1 MKDYMADNTV
11 QDPPAAA
18 AAPGRRMRIDVGA
31 PLDEKE
37 DAAWE
42 AVVAAND
49 PREPSVML
57 RGSELV
63 RATDEGLEPFK
74 AESLAR
80 RVSQVAAFG
89 REGREAEWQPK
100 DPPANVTKGLIA
112 RHGGEYPGAPHVDRV
127 LDVPALDADR
137 ELVSE
142 PGHNEASRLYLRPA
156 PGLGGVGP
164 VDDIT
169 TQDVE
174 WARDLLLLDYL
185 GDFGFADTG
194 SMAHALALLLLP
206 FVRDAIPG
214 GTPMHV
220 VLAPDM
226 GAGKTTLAQAA
237 LLPGCGL
244 VPATAGTDSDDE
256 WRKRITASVLGGRPA
271 VLLDNLTGTL
281 KSGPLAA
288 ALTTGTWADRVLGE
302 SREIQVPIRH
312 VWVATGNN
320 LDMASDQVR
329 RAIPVFLDPGEV
341 RPSER
346 TRGAFRHP
354 DLLGWGAKNRRE
366 LVRAALTLVEHW
378 RRGPA
383 AVEGGYLYVR
393 TGDDPLVGRRTLGS
407 FDPWAAVMGGI
418 LDAAGVPGFLSNL
431 DRLKADA
438 DGRGREVSEFL
449 AAVRALD
456 LPPLE
461 TADLA
466 QELQGA
472 SLDGKPFDRYLPADL
487 AGRFG
492 PDLSKALGLWIRQHK
507 EQWHGGHK
515 LAEVGGHRRRHWQV
529 VRSARTAAPA

>member
-1 MKDYMADNTV
+1 MKDYKADNTV

-18 AAPGRRMRIDVGA
+18 GAPRRMRIDVGA
-31 PLDEKE
+31 PLDRKE
-37 DAAWE
+37 DDAWE

-49 PREPSVML
+49 RREPRVML

-63 RATDEGLEPFK
+63 RATDDGLEPFRP
-74 AESLAR
+74 ESLRR

-89 REGREAEWQPK
+89 REGKEGDWQPK
-100 DPPANVTKGLIA
+100 DPPLDVVKGLIA

-137 ELVSE
+137 QLISE
-142 PGHNEASRLYLRPA
+142 AGHHEASRLYLRPA
-156 PGLGGVGP
+156 EGLEGVGP
-164 VDDIT
+164 ADEIT
-169 TQDVE
+169 TVDVE
-174 WARDLLLLDYL
+174 EAREYLLLEYL
-185 GDFGFADTG
+185 GDFGFADAG
-194 SMAHALALLLLP
+194 SMAHALGLLLLP

-226 GAGKTTLAQAA
+226 GAGKTTLAQAC
-237 LLPGCGL
+237 LLPGCGV

-288 ALTTGTWADRVLGE
+288 ALTSGTWADRVLGE
-302 SREIQVPIRH
+302 SREIQIPVRH
-312 VWVATGNN
+312 IWTATGNN

-329 RAIPVFLDPGEV
+329 RAIPIFLDPGEV

-346 TRGAFRHP
+346 NRDAFRHP
-354 DLLGWGAKNRRE
+354 DLLGWGTKHRRE

-378 RRGPA
+378 RRGA
-383 AVEGGYLYVR
+383 AVVEGGYVYLR
-393 TGDDPLVGRRTLGS
+393 TGEDPLMGRKTLGS
-407 FDPWAAVMGGI
+407 FDGWAAVMGGI
-418 LDAAGVPGFLSNL
+418 LDACGVPGFLTNR

-438 DGRGREVSEFL
+438 DGKGREVAEFL
-449 AAVRALD
+449 AAVHALG
-456 LPPLE
+456 LPPME

-466 QELQGA
+466 QALQGG
-472 SLDGKPFDRYLPADL
+472 SLDGKPFDRYMPADL
-487 AGRFG
+487 AGKFG

-515 LAEVGGHRRRHWQV
+515 LTLDPSHRRRHWQV
-529 VRSARTAAPA
+529 VRSARAGAPA